1 VFASAPIF
9 SRSPIPHGQGIQ
21 ILSHPRRAGIY
32 FDPNHCGNVK
42 VSSPFFYRMSNGI
55 RITVR
60 PVYLRDQSDPA
71 AQHYVFAYFV
81 RVENVSD
88 RPAQLL
94 SRRWLIHDDVGEDTE
109 VVGDGVVGEQPLI
122 PPSRVHEYQSF
133 CVLKSGE
140 GYMEG
145 QYFFVRATGDGEGE
159 RFSAEIPR
167 FTLSATGS
175 PSFPS

>member
-1 VFASAPIF
+1 MQMRESVHLVV
-9 SRSPIPHGQGIQ
+9 IPAN
-21 ILSHPRRAGIY
+21 AGIHSV
-32 FDPNHCGNVK
+32 PNHCGI
-42 VSSPFFYRMSNGI
+42 VSLTSPFFYRMSNGI

-60 PVYLRDQSDPA
+60 PVYLREQSDPA

-94 SRRWLIHDDVGEDTE
+94 SRRWLIHDEIGEDTE

-122 PPSRVHEYQSF
+122 PPTRVHEYQSF

-145 QYFFVRATGDGEGE
+145 QYFFVRATGEGEGE
-159 RFSAEIPR
+159 TFTADIPR
-167 FTLSATGS
+167 FTLSATAS
-175 PSFPS
+175 PSLPS

>member
-1 VFASAPIF
+1 MFYRLHLWNAS
-9 SRSPIPHGQGIQ
+9 
-21 ILSHPRRAGIY
+21 
-32 FDPNHCGNVK
+32 

-55 RITVR
+55 RVTVR
-60 PVYLRDQSDPA
+60 PVYLKDQSDPA
-71 AQHYVFAYFV
+71 GQHYVFAYFV
-81 RVENVSD
+81 RVENSGD

-94 SRRWLIHDDVGEDTE
+94 SRRWLIHDEIGEDTE
-109 VVGDGVVGEQPLI
+109 VMGDGVVGEQPLI
-122 PPSRVHEYQSF
+122 PPGRVHEYQSF

-145 QYFFVRATGDGEGE
+145 QYFFIRANGDTDAET
-159 RFSAEIPR
+159 FTAEIPR